1 MICLKKLLPA
11 ILFVAYSA
19 TLFSATPQTTA
30 SQDSTRRLG
39 AAKVSAIRIEKS
51 IAITKTEIDS
61 LLLSQSVNSS
71 LAGLLSRE
79 TPVFVKSY
87 GMGSMAT
94 VSFRGTAPSH
104 TQVKWNGLKI
114 NNPMLGQVDFSQLPV
129 WMIDKAQI
137 FHGGS
142 SLVEGSGA
150 LGGSIHLQSSV
161 HAKKQKPRLSLVQ
174 RTASFGNLGTMVS
187 AGAGNTHIAGEV
199 RYIYEEAGNNF
210 KFKNTA
216 VLPNR
221 TDIQKNAQY
230 TRTGIAANLV
240 VKLAAGDR
248 VMQSFW
254 HLTSG
259 RNLPTIMSY
268 EGRGREEHQK
278 DAETRYSAVW
288 ERIRTRYR
296 HSLTSGFSYNRMDYF
311 LANKTDMGQFT
322 NVDSRSK
329 ANSFQNSYNM
339 QYTLSNNFLL
349 KGDASLNF
357 YNVKTLNHITQE
369 GYKATRTESG
379 ASASIYY
386 KGASRVNGYFLIR
399 EELTDGEFTPLMPSI
414 GVEYLLTKWA
424 AVKINAT
431 RNYHLPTLNDLYWL
445 PGGNPALKPERGYTG
460 DLSFELGSTNGIK
473 STNRAK
479 SSTSESSSN
488 NTSSSNGNTSPT
500 NWHAVVTGYLSH
512 INDWIIWRP
521 GEFRYWSASNLKEVL
536 VRGAEFNLSASHNFQ
551 ESGVKIDARANWAI
565 TRTTNQKPME
575 NSNNNSGTAN
585 NNSGTANDKSGTTN
599 DNAAT
604 LIDNSKG
611 KQLIYIPVHKG
622 NLFLTLS
629 YSGYSLNWHSAYTGE
644 RFTTSSNEKTR
655 HSLAAYTLHNLSLK
669 KELTL
674 FTKKVTALLE
684 VENIFNTQYQAI
696 LWRAMPGT
704 NFSFTL
710 RLDI

>member
-1 MICLKKLLPA
+1 MIYLKKLLPA

-114 NNPMLGQVDFSQLPV
+114 NNPMLGQVDFSQLPI

-161 HAKKQKPRLSLVQ
+161 HAKKQQPRLSLVQ
-174 RTASFGNLGTMVS
+174 RTASFENLGTMVS

-221 TDIQKNAQY
+221 TDIQKNSQY
-230 TRTGIAANLV
+230 TRTGVAANLV
-240 VKLAAGDR
+240 VNLAAGDK

-254 HLTSG
+254 HLGSI

-268 EGRGREEHQK
+268 EGRGRQEFQT

-296 HSLTSGFSYNRMDYF
+296 HSLTSGFSYSRMDYF

-329 ANSFQNSYNM
+329 ANSLQNSYNM

-379 ASASIYY
+379 VSASLYY
-386 KGASRVNGYFLIR
+386 KGPGRVNGYFLIR
-399 EELTDGEFTPLMPSI
+399 EELTDGEFTPFMPSL

-424 AVKINAT
+424 AVKINAS

-445 PGGNPALKPERGYTG
+445 PGGNPNLKPERGYTG
-460 DLSFELGSTNGIK
+460 DLSFEIGSNNRSKPASDAK
-473 STNRAK
+473 STNDK
-479 SSTSESSSN
+479 GSTS
-488 NTSSSNGNTSPT
+488 
-500 NWHAVVTGYLSH
+500 WHAVVTGYLSH

-521 GEFRYWSASNLKEVL
+521 GEFRYWSASNLKEVF
-536 VRGAEFNLSASHNFQ
+536 VRGAEFNISATHNFQ
-551 ESGVKIDARANWAI
+551 DALNGLKIETRANWAI
-565 TRTTNQKPME
+565 THTTNQKPME
-575 NSNNNSGTAN
+575 NNSSTV
-585 NNSGTANDKSGTTN
+585 TDK
-599 DNAAT
+599 
-604 LIDNSKG
+604 SKG

-622 NLFLTLS
+622 NLFISLN
-629 YSGYSLNWHSAYTGE
+629 YSSYSLNWHSSYTGE

-655 HSLAAYTLHNLSLK
+655 HTLPSYWLHNLSLK

-684 VENIFNTQYQAI
+684 VENLFNTQYQAI

>member
-1 MICLKKLLPA
+1 MRRNISKSKLVRVIYLKQLLLA
-11 ILFVAYSA
+11 ILFMAHSA
-19 TLFSATPQTTA
+19 ALFSGPQQTTEL
-30 SQDSTRRLG
+30 QDSTRKLG
-39 AAKVSAIRIEKS
+39 AAKISAIRIEKS

-61 LLLSQSVNSS
+61 VLLSQSVNRS
-71 LAGLLSRE
+71 LAGLLSKE
-79 TPVFVKSY
+79 TSVFVKSY

-137 FHGGS
+137 LHGGS

-150 LGGSIHLQSSV
+150 LGGSIHLQSTV
-161 HAKKQKPRLSLVQ
+161 HAKQQKPKLSLVQ
-174 RTASFGNLGTMVS
+174 RTASFGTLGTMVS
-187 AGAGNTHIAGEV
+187 ARAGNSRIAGEV
-199 RYIYEEAGNNF
+199 RYIYEEASNNF
-210 KFKNTA
+210 KFKNSA

-230 TRTGIAANLV
+230 TRTGVSANLV
-240 VKLAAGDR
+240 LKAAASDR

-254 HLTSG
+254 HLASG

-288 ERIRTRYR
+288 ERVRARYR
-296 HSLTSGFSYNRMDYF
+296 HSLTSGFSNNRMDYF

-339 QYTLSNNFLL
+339 QFTLSSNFML
-349 KGDASLNF
+349 KADASLNF
-357 YNVKTLNHITQE
+357 YNVKTLNHITKE
-369 GYKATRTESG
+369 GYKAARTESG
-379 ASASIYY
+379 ISTSLYY
-386 KGASRVNGYFLIR
+386 KGPGRINGYFLIR
-399 EELTDGEFTPLMPSI
+399 EELTDGKFTPFMPSL

-424 AVKINAT
+424 AVKINAS

-445 PGGNPALKPERGYTG
+445 PGGNPDLRPERGYTG
-460 DLSFELGSTNGIK
+460 DLSFEIGS
-473 STNRAK
+473 A
-479 SSTSESSSN
+479 N
-488 NTSSSNGNTSPT
+488 NTGFT
-500 NWHAVVTGYLSH
+500 NWHAEVTAYLSH

-521 GEFRYWSASNLKEVL
+521 GEFRYWSASNLKEVF
-536 VRGAEFNLSASHNFQ
+536 VRGAEFNISAAHNFQ
-551 ESGVKIDARANWAI
+551 DALNGLKIETRANWAI
-565 TRTTNQKPME
+565 THTTNQKPME
-575 NSNNNSGTAN
+575 NNSSTV
-585 NNSGTANDKSGTTN
+585 T
-599 DNAAT
+599 
-604 LIDNSKG
+604 DNSKG

-622 NLFLTLS
+622 NLFISLN
-629 YSGYSLNWHSAYTGE
+629 YSGYSLNWHSSYTGE

-655 HSLAAYTLHNLSLK
+655 HTLPSYWLHNLSLK
-669 KELTL
+669 KELHL
-674 FTKKVTALLE
+674 FSKRVTAMLE
-684 VENIFNTQYQAI
+684 IENLFNTQYQAI

>member
-1 MICLKKLLPA
+1 MLPA
-11 ILFVAYSA
+11 ILFVTYCA

-137 FHGGS
+137 LHGGS

-150 LGGSIHLQSSV
+150 LGGSVHLQSSV
-161 HAKKQKPRLSLVQ
+161 HAKEQKPRLSLVQ
-174 RTASFGNLGTMVS
+174 RTASFRNLGTMVS
-187 AGAGNTHIAGEV
+187 AGAGNTRIAGEV

-230 TRTGIAANLV
+230 TRTGVSANLV
-240 VKLAAGDR
+240 LKAAAGDR
-248 VMQSFW
+248 IMQSFW
-254 HLTSG
+254 HLGSG

-278 DAETRYSAVW
+278 DVETRYSASW
-288 ERIRTRYR
+288 ERVRTRYR
-296 HSLTSGFSYNRMDYF
+296 HSLISGFSYNRMDYF

-339 QYTLSNNFLL
+339 QYTLSNSFLL

-379 ASASIYY
+379 ASASLYY
-386 KGASRVNGYFLIR
+386 KGAGRVNGYFLIR
-399 EELTDGEFTPLMPSI
+399 EEFTDGKFTPFMPSLGI
-414 GVEYLLTKWA
+414 EYLLSNWA
-424 AVKINAT
+424 AVKMNVT

-445 PGGNPALKPERGYTG
+445 PGGNPDLKPERGYTG
-460 DLSFELGSTNGIK
+460 DLSFEFGSSN
-473 STNRAK
+473 SELA
-479 SSTSESSSN
+479 STSWN
-488 NTSSSNGNTSPT
+488 
-500 NWHAVVTGYLSH
+500 AVVTGYISH

-521 GEFRYWSASNLKEVL
+521 GQFRFWSASNLKEVF
-536 VRGAEFNLSASHNFQ
+536 VRGAEFNINASHLFQ
-551 ESGVKIDARANWAI
+551 ESKLKIDTRGNWAI

-575 NSNNNSGTAN
+575 NSN
-585 NNSGTANDKSGTTN
+585 
-599 DNAAT
+599 DNPGAI
-604 LIDNSKG
+604 LDNSKG

-622 NLFLTLS
+622 NISLTFS
-629 YSGYSLNWHSAYTGE
+629 YSGYSLIWHSSYTGE
-644 RFTTSSNEKTR
+644 RFTTSSNETTR
-655 HSLAAYTLHNLSLK
+655 HTLPAYSLHNLSLR
-669 KELTL
+669 KELIL
-674 FTKKVTALLE
+674 FTKKVTALIE
-684 VENIFNTQYQAI
+684 IENLFNTQYQAI

-710 RLDI
+710 RVDL

>member
-1 MICLKKLLPA
+1 MA
-11 ILFVAYSA
+11 HSA
-19 TLFSATPQTTA
+19 ALFSSTQQTIE
-30 SQDSTRRLG
+30 SQDSTRKLV
-39 AAKVSAIRIEKS
+39 AAKISAIRIEKS

-61 LLLSQSVNSS
+61 VLLSQSVNSS
-71 LAGLLSRE
+71 LAELLSKE

-137 FHGGS
+137 LHGGS

-150 LGGSIHLQSSV
+150 LGGSVHLLSIV
-161 HAKKQKPRLSLVQ
+161 HAKEQKPKLSLVQ

-187 AGAGNTHIAGEV
+187 AGAGNSRIAGEV

-210 KFKNTA
+210 KFKNSA

-221 TDIQKNAQY
+221 TDVQKNSQY
-230 TRTGIAANLV
+230 TRTGVSANLV
-240 VKLAAGDR
+240 LQIAEGDR

-254 HLTSG
+254 HLASG

-268 EGRGREEHQK
+268 EGKGREENQK

-288 ERIRTRYR
+288 NRTRSRYR
-296 HSLTSGFSYNRMDYF
+296 HTLTSGISYDRMDYF
-311 LANKTDMGQFT
+311 LANKTDIGQFT

-329 ANSFQNSYNM
+329 ASSFQNSYNM
-339 QYTLSNNFLL
+339 QFTLSSNFLL
-349 KGDASLNF
+349 KADASLNL
-357 YNVKTLNHITQE
+357 YKVKTLNHITNE
-369 GYKATRTESG
+369 GYKATQTESG

-386 KGASRVNGYFLIR
+386 KGPGRTNGYFLIR
-399 EELTDGEFTPLMPSI
+399 EELTDGQFTPIMPSLGI
-414 GVEYLLTKWA
+414 EYLLTKWA
-424 AVKINAT
+424 AVKMNVS

-445 PGGNPALKPERGYTG
+445 PGGNPYLKPEKGYTG
-460 DLSFELGSTNGIK
+460 DLSFEIG

-479 SSTSESSSN
+479 SRNDSRTTKHARSTN
-488 NTSSSNGNTSPT
+488 DIGTTS
-500 NWHAVVTGYLSH
+500 WHAVVTGYFSH
-512 INDWIIWRP
+512 INDWIIWSP
-521 GEFRYWSASNLKEVL
+521 GEFRYWTASNLKEVF
-536 VRGAEFNLSASHNFQ
+536 VRGAEININATHEFHGALNGLKI
-551 ESGVKIDARANWAI
+551 ESRGNWAI
-565 TRTTNQKPME
+565 TRTTNQTPTQ
-575 NSNNNSGTAN
+575 NSSDVT
-585 NNSGTANDKSGTTN
+585 
-599 DNAAT
+599 
-604 LIDNSKG
+604 DNSKG

-622 NLFLTLS
+622 NLFLSLS
-629 YSGYSLNWHSAYTGE
+629 YSGYSLMWHSAYTGE
-644 RFTTSSNEKTR
+644 RFTTSSNEETR
-655 HSLAAYTLHNLSLK
+655 HSLPAYWLHNLSVK
-669 KELTL
+669 KEIIFL
-674 FTKKVTALLE
+674 TKKITAMLE
-684 VENIFNTQYQAI
+684 VENLFNTQYQAI

>member
-1 MICLKKLLPA
+1 MA
-11 ILFVAYSA
+11 HSA
-19 TLFSATPQTTA
+19 ALFSSTQQTTE
-30 SQDSTRRLG
+30 SQDSTRKLE
-39 AAKVSAIRIEKS
+39 AAKISAIRIEKS

-61 LLLSQSVNSS
+61 VLLSQSVNSS
-71 LAGLLSRE
+71 LAELLSKE

-129 WMIDKAQI
+129 WMIDKAHI
-137 FHGGS
+137 LHGGS

-187 AGAGNTHIAGEV
+187 AKAGNSRIAGEV

-210 KFKNTA
+210 KFKNSA

-230 TRTGIAANLV
+230 TRTGVSANLV
-240 VKLAAGDR
+240 LQITEGDR

-254 HLTSG
+254 HLASG

-268 EGRGREEHQK
+268 EGKGREENQK

-288 ERIRTRYR
+288 NRTRNRYR
-296 HSLTSGFSYNRMDYF
+296 HTLTSGISYNRMDYF
-311 LANKTDMGQFT
+311 LANKTDIGQFT

-329 ANSFQNSYNM
+329 ASSFQNSYNM
-339 QYTLSNNFLL
+339 QFTLSSNFLL
-349 KGDASLNF
+349 KADASLNL
-357 YNVKTLNHITQE
+357 YKVKTLNYITNE
-369 GYKATRTESG
+369 GYKATQTESG

-386 KGASRVNGYFLIR
+386 KGPGRINGYFLIR
-399 EELTDGEFTPLMPSI
+399 EELTDGQFTPFMPSLGI
-414 GVEYLLTKWA
+414 EYLLTTWA
-424 AVKINAT
+424 AVKMNVS

-445 PGGNPALKPERGYTG
+445 PGGNPDLKPEKGYTG
-460 DLSFELGSTNGIK
+460 DLSFEIGSTN
-473 STNRAK
+473 
-479 SSTSESSSN
+479 
-488 NTSSSNGNTSPT
+488 NTGFT

-512 INDWIIWRP
+512 INDWIIWSP
-521 GEFRYWSASNLKEVL
+521 GEFRYWTASNLKEVF
-536 VRGAEFNLSASHNFQ
+536 VRGAEININATHKFHGALNGLKI
-551 ESGVKIDARANWAI
+551 ESRYNWAI
-565 TRTTNQKPME
+565 THTTNQTPIQNNTQNSSNSIQ
-575 NSNNNSGTAN
+575 NSNQNSSDVT
-585 NNSGTANDKSGTTN
+585 
-599 DNAAT
+599 
-604 LIDNSKG
+604 DNSKG

-622 NLFLTLS
+622 NLFLSLS
-629 YSGYSLNWHSAYTGE
+629 YSGYSLMWHSAYTGE
-644 RFTTSSNEKTR
+644 RFTTSSNEETR
-655 HSLAAYTLHNLSLK
+655 HSLPLYWLHNLSVK
-669 KELTL
+669 KEIIFL
-674 FTKKVTALLE
+674 TKKITAMIE
-684 VENIFNTQYQAI
+684 VENLFNTQYQAI